1 MKFSRTLT
9 LGFALAATTL
19 AGCTDAAKARRE
31 SYGDEA
37 NVTCSSG
44 GQKNFEGRSTGKIER
59 AESGSD
65 GYYFRDK
72 ATGRLREVSG
82 DCNID
87 FGATEG
93 SSAAAA
99 TTTAQAKSIIRPA
112 N

>member
-37 NVTCSSG
+37 NVTCYSG
-44 GQKNFEGRSTGKIER
+44 GQKIYEGRSTGKIER

-87 FGATEG
+87 FGGSEAASTQQAT
-93 SSAAAA
+93 S
-99 TTTAQAKSIIRPA
+99 TQAKSIIRPA